1 MSRAERSRRG
11 GRDAERA
18 VGFALQLELRPGL
31 PLAECRQ
38 LERRLE
44 DYAEAQDLHI
54 EGTQL
59 HHVVSAPGRP
69 VGVDDQVALL
79 DWLVDQAGV
88 VAVRLGPIGPI
99 WSLDALN
106 AADDAALGQGTGAF
120 VHVHTVDVA
129 LIGLTLL
136 YRCARITPTLYL
148 QILGGYVRPAQIH

>member
-11 GRDAERA
+11 GRDAEA
-18 VGFALQLELRPGL
+18 AIGFALQLELRPGL
-31 PLAECRQ
+31 PLAECRR

-79 DWLVDQAGV
+79 DWLVDQSGV
-88 VAVRLGPIGPI
+88 VAVRLGPIGTLQ
-99 WSLDALN
+99 SLPDTGG
-106 AADDAALGQGTGAF
+106 AAGQGDAAF
-120 VHVHTVDVA
+120 IHVHTVDVA
-129 LIGLTLL
+129 LIGVTLL

-148 QILGGYVRPAQIH
+148 QILGGYVRPAQVH